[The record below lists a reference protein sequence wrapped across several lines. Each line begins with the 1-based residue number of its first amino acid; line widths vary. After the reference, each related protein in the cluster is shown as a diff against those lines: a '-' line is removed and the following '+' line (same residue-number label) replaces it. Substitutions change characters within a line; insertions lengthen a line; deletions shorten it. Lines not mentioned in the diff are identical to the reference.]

1 MKIFYLFFLLLT
13 FEHFADL
20 IRRDGFVH
28 IFFSRIGKIC
38 NEMKTITVAISIVYW
53 YFIVY
58 LYCYILNAFKMFKM
72 FRMHLN
78 VYKEQKNCLSVLNP
92 FFFLILIVG
101 IVKILYFKFL
111 VETLL
116 QKLIIAYITT
126 TYYREF
132 VLKHVYEWVIPYRR
146 VVHLCLPKILLR
158 ILRIG
163 LL

>member
-1 MKIFYLFFLLLT
+1 MSYVLFVYYVFKCRLNLISNDGLYILQLSICYIYKYMKKILSLFLLFT

-38 NEMKTITVAISIVYW
+38 NEMKTLTVAISIVYW

-78 VYKEQKNCLSVLNP
+78 VYKEQKNLFIRSKS
-92 FFFLILIVG
+92 FL
-101 IVKILYFKFL
+101 
-111 VETLL
+111 
-116 QKLIIAYITT
+116 
-126 TYYREF
+126 
-132 VLKHVYEWVIPYRR
+132 
-146 VVHLCLPKILLR
+146 LPDSNCWDC
-158 ILRIG
+158 
-163 LL
+163 

>member
-101 IVKILYFKFL
+101 IVKILYFNFWWKHYRS
-111 VETLL
+111 LL
-116 QKLIIAYITT
+116 LLIL
-126 TYYREF
+126 YYNN
-132 VLKHVYEWVIPYRR
+132 
-146 VVHLCLPKILLR
+146 LL
-158 ILRIG
+158 
-163 LL
+163 